1 MLNLLGV
8 VEHDGIL
15 SRNCIDQSIGKS
27 KQAAKLRYK
36 GYSNGEHGE
45 HKTLYRQ
52 Y

>member
-8 VEHDGIL
+8 IEHDGIL

-36 GYSNGEHGE
+36 VNTGIFQ
-45 HKTLYRQ
+45 R
-52 Y
+52 

>member
-1 MLNLLGV
+1 MDVGDSSEGCCLLGV

-36 GYSNGEHGE
+36 VNTGIFQ
-45 HKTLYRQ
+45 R
-52 Y
+52 